1 MTDDK
6 LSFIKNQSVTESVNQ
21 LCVFSSFYFLKWLF
35 SFLFAPCFVFHVSFQ
50 FVYPILW
57 SKSPYSVRIREN
69 THQKKPHIWP
79 FFTQWDYDMIKKI
92 VAKLILTVARIM
104 MILIITNMRIIKHQR
119 FQKKENN
126 LKGFIICRKFAPY
139 NLEATV
145 KVNLLW

>member
-1 MTDDK
+1 
-6 LSFIKNQSVTESVNQ
+6 
-21 LCVFSSFYFLKWLF
+21 
-35 SFLFAPCFVFHVSFQ
+35 
-50 FVYPILW
+50 
-57 SKSPYSVRIREN
+57 
-69 THQKKPHIWP
+69 
-79 FFTQWDYDMIKKI
+79 MIKKI

-126 LKGFIICRKFAPY
+126 LKGFTICSKFAPY